1 MILTNILF
9 LSVLIDNN
17 SFHHTKPSLKNFD
30 IYKLSLISND
40 IEFNKIGIVDFR
52 KILRNSNSMK
62 ILANKFVIAEK
73 KMSQKLNL
81 KQIMLKKKEK
91 KLLKEKTKMAVDK
104 YNLKLKLFKQE
115 VFEIQK
121 NDNKERLILN
131 NSFQKIQKK
140 LKDLLAKIIKD
151 ISMKKN
157 INIVLLK
164 ENIFLLNDQNTDLTS
179 EALKSFNKKTKN
191 MKIKIFISN

>member
-1 MILTNILF
+1 MILTNVLF

-17 SFHHTKPSLKNFD
+17 SFHYTKPSLKNFD

-62 ILANKFVIAEK
+62 ILGNKFIIAEK

-91 KLLKEKTKMAVDK
+91 KLLKEKTKMAADE

-121 NDNKERLILN
+121 NDKKERLILN

>member
-1 MILTNILF
+1 
-9 LSVLIDNN
+9 
-17 SFHHTKPSLKNFD
+17 
-30 IYKLSLISND
+30 
-40 IEFNKIGIVDFR
+40 
-52 KILRNSNSMK
+52 MK
-62 ILANKFVIAEK
+62 ILGNKFIIAEK

-91 KLLKEKTKMAVDK
+91 NLLKEKTKITLDK
-104 YNLKLKLFKQE
+104 HNLKMELFKQE

-121 NDNKERLILN
+121 NNKNERLILN

-140 LKDLLAKIIKD
+140 LKDLLAKIIKE
-151 ISMKKN
+151 ISMKKK

-164 ENIFLLNDQNTDLTS
+164 ENIFLLNDENTDLTD

-191 MKIKIFISN
+191 MKIKIFIPN

>member
-17 SFHHTKPSLKNFD
+17 SFHYTKPSLKNFD

-62 ILANKFVIAEK
+62 ILGNKFIIAEK
-73 KMSQKLNL
+73 KISQKLNL

-91 KLLKEKTKMAVDK
+91 KLLKEKTKMAVNE

-121 NDNKERLILN
+121 NDKKERLILN

>member
-9 LSVLIDNN
+9 LSILIDNN
-17 SFHHTKPSLKNFD
+17 SFHYTKPPLKNFD

-62 ILANKFVIAEK
+62 ILGNKFIIAEK
-73 KMSQKLNL
+73 KISQKLNL
-81 KQIMLKKKEK
+81 KQIILKKKEK
-91 KLLKEKTKMAVDK
+91 KLLKEKTKMAAAE

-121 NDNKERLILN
+121 NDKKERLILN

-164 ENIFLLNDQNTDLTS
+164 ENIFLSNDQNTDLTS

>member
-17 SFHHTKPSLKNFD
+17 SFHYTKPSLKNFD

-62 ILANKFVIAEK
+62 ILGNKFIIAEK
-73 KMSQKLNL
+73 KMNQKLNL

-91 KLLKEKTKMAVDK
+91 KLLKEKTKMAIDK

-121 NDNKERLILN
+121 NDKKERLILN

-140 LKDLLAKIIKD
+140 LKDLLAKIIKE
-151 ISMKKN
+151 ISMTKN

-191 MKIKIFISN
+191 MKIKIFRSN

>member
-17 SFHHTKPSLKNFD
+17 SFHYTKPSLKNFD

-62 ILANKFVIAEK
+62 ILGNKFIIAEK

-81 KQIMLKKKEK
+81 KQIILKKKER
-91 KLLKEKTKMAVDK
+91 KLLKEKTKMAADK

-121 NDNKERLILN
+121 NDKKERLILN

-151 ISMKKN
+151 ISMTKN

>member
-1 MILTNILF
+1 MILTNVLF

-17 SFHHTKPSLKNFD
+17 SFHYTKPSLKDFD

-62 ILANKFVIAEK
+62 ILGNKFIIAEK

-91 KLLKEKTKMAVDK
+91 KLLKEKTKMAADK

-121 NDNKERLILN
+121 NDKKERLILN

-164 ENIFLLNDQNTDLTS
+164 ENIFLSNDQNTDLTS

>member
-9 LSVLIDNN
+9 LSILIDNN
-17 SFHHTKPSLKNFD
+17 SFHYTKPPLKNFD

-62 ILANKFVIAEK
+62 ILGNKFIIAEK
-73 KMSQKLNL
+73 KISQKLNL

-91 KLLKEKTKMAVDK
+91 KLLKEKTKIAADE

-121 NDNKERLILN
+121 NDKKERLILN

-164 ENIFLLNDQNTDLTS
+164 ENIFLSNDQNTDLTS

>member
-1 MILTNILF
+1 MILTNVLF

-17 SFHHTKPSLKNFD
+17 SFHYTKPSLKNFD

-62 ILANKFVIAEK
+62 ILGNKFIIAEK
-73 KMSQKLNL
+73 KISQKLNL

-91 KLLKEKTKMAVDK
+91 KLLKEKTKMAADK

-121 NDNKERLILN
+121 NDKKERLILN

>member
-9 LSVLIDNN
+9 LSILIDNN
-17 SFHHTKPSLKNFD
+17 SFHYTKPSLKNFD

-62 ILANKFVIAEK
+62 ILGNKFIIAEK
-73 KMSQKLNL
+73 KISQKLNL

-91 KLLKEKTKMAVDK
+91 KLLKEKTKLAADK

-121 NDNKERLILN
+121 NDKKERLILN

-164 ENIFLLNDQNTDLTS
+164 ENIFLSNDQNTDLTS

>member
-9 LSVLIDNN
+9 LSILIDNN
-17 SFHHTKPSLKNFD
+17 NFHYTKPSLKNFD

-40 IEFNKIGIVDFR
+40 IEFNKIGVVDFR

-62 ILANKFVIAEK
+62 ILGNKFLIAEK
-73 KMSQKLNL
+73 KISHKLNL

-91 KLLKEKTKMAVDK
+91 KLLNEKKLFDVEK
-104 YNLKLKLFKQE
+104 HNLKMELFKKE
-115 VFEIQK
+115 VLKIQRNNK
-121 NDNKERLILN
+121 KERLILN

-140 LKDLLAKIIKD
+140 LKDLLAKIIKE
-151 ISMKKN
+151 ISMEKN

-164 ENIFLLNDQNTDLTS
+164 ENIFLLNDQNTDLTNES
-179 EALKSFNKKTKN
+179 LKSFNKKTKN

>member
-9 LSVLIDNN
+9 LSILIDNN
-17 SFHHTKPSLKNFD
+17 SFHYTKPPLKNFD

-62 ILANKFVIAEK
+62 ILGNKFIIAEK

-91 KLLKEKTKMAVDK
+91 KLLKEKTKLAADK

-121 NDNKERLILN
+121 NDKKERLILN

>member
-17 SFHHTKPSLKNFD
+17 SFHYTKPSLKNFD

-62 ILANKFVIAEK
+62 ILGNKFIIAEK

-91 KLLKEKTKMAVDK
+91 KLLKEKTKMAADK

-121 NDNKERLILN
+121 NDKKERLILN

-164 ENIFLLNDQNTDLTS
+164 ENIFLSNDQNTDLTS

>member
-17 SFHHTKPSLKNFD
+17 SFHYTKPSLKNFD

-62 ILANKFVIAEK
+62 ILGNKFIIAEK
-73 KMSQKLNL
+73 KISQKLNL

-91 KLLKEKTKMAVDK
+91 KLLKEKTKMAADE

-121 NDNKERLILN
+121 NDKKERLILN

-151 ISMKKN
+151 ISMTKN

>member
-1 MILTNILF
+1 MILTNVLF

-17 SFHHTKPSLKNFD
+17 SFHYTKPSLNNLD
-30 IYKLSLISND
+30 MNKLSLISND

-62 ILANKFVIAEK
+62 ILGNKFIIAEK
-73 KMSQKLNL
+73 KINQKLNL

-91 KLLKEKTKMAVDK
+91 KLLKEKTKMAADE

-121 NDNKERLILN
+121 NDKKERLILN

-151 ISMKKN
+151 ISMTKN

>member
-9 LSVLIDNN
+9 LSILIDNN
-17 SFHHTKPSLKNFD
+17 SFHYTKPSLKNFD

-62 ILANKFVIAEK
+62 ILGNKFIIAEK

-91 KLLKEKTKMAVDK
+91 KLLKEKTKLAADK

-121 NDNKERLILN
+121 NDKKERLILN

>member
-9 LSVLIDNN
+9 LSILIDNN
-17 SFHHTKPSLKNFD
+17 SFHYTKTPLKNFD
-30 IYKLSLISND
+30 RYKISLISND

-62 ILANKFVIAEK
+62 ILGNKFIIAEK
-73 KMSQKLNL
+73 KMNQKLNL

-91 KLLKEKTKMAVDK
+91 KLLKEKTKMAADE

-121 NDNKERLILN
+121 NDKKERLILN

-164 ENIFLLNDQNTDLTS
+164 ENIFLSNDQNTDLTS

>member
-9 LSVLIDNN
+9 LSILIDNN
-17 SFHHTKPSLKNFD
+17 SFNYDKSSLNNLDKD
-30 IYKLSLISND
+30 KLFFISND
-40 IEFNKIGIVDFR
+40 IEFNKIGVVDFR
-52 KILRNSNSMK
+52 KILRNSNPMK
-62 ILANKFVIAEK
+62 ILGNKFLIAEK
-73 KMSQKLNL
+73 KMNEKLSL

-91 KLLKEKTKMAVDK
+91 ILLKDKKIIPINNYKLKM
-104 YNLKLKLFKQE
+104 KLFKQE
-115 VFEIQK
+115 VFEVQR
-121 NDNKERLILN
+121 NDKKERLILN

-140 LKDLLAKIIKD
+140 LKDLLAKIIKEV
-151 ISMKKN
+151 STKRN

-179 EALKSFNKKTKN
+179 EVLKSFNKKTNN

>member
-9 LSVLIDNN
+9 LSILIDNN
-17 SFHHTKPSLKNFD
+17 SFHYTKPPLKNFD

-62 ILANKFVIAEK
+62 ILGNKFIIAEK
-73 KMSQKLNL
+73 KISQKLNL

-91 KLLKEKTKMAVDK
+91 KLLKEKTKLAADK

-121 NDNKERLILN
+121 NDKKERLILN

-164 ENIFLLNDQNTDLTS
+164 ENIFLSNDQNTDLTS

>member
-17 SFHHTKPSLKNFD
+17 SFHYTKPSLKNFD

-62 ILANKFVIAEK
+62 ILGNKFIIAEK
-73 KMSQKLNL
+73 KISQKLNL

-91 KLLKEKTKMAVDK
+91 KLLKEKTKMAADK

-121 NDNKERLILN
+121 NDKKERLILN

-164 ENIFLLNDQNTDLTS
+164 ENIFLSNDQNTDLTS

>member
-1 MILTNILF
+1 MILTNVLF

-17 SFHHTKPSLKNFD
+17 SFHYTKPPLKNSD

-40 IEFNKIGIVDFR
+40 IEYNKIGIVDFR

-62 ILANKFVIAEK
+62 ILGNKFIIAEK

-81 KQIMLKKKEK
+81 KQIILKKKER
-91 KLLKEKTKMAVDK
+91 KLLKEKTKMAADK

-121 NDNKERLILN
+121 NDKKERLILN

-164 ENIFLLNDQNTDLTS
+164 ENIFLSNDQNTDLTS

>member
-9 LSVLIDNN
+9 FSVLIDNN
-17 SFHHTKPSLKNFD
+17 SFHYTKPSLKNFD

-62 ILANKFVIAEK
+62 ILGNKFIIAEK

-81 KQIMLKKKEK
+81 KQIILKKKEK
-91 KLLKEKTKMAVDK
+91 KLLKEKTKMAADK

-121 NDNKERLILN
+121 NDKKERLILN

-164 ENIFLLNDQNTDLTS
+164 ENIFLSNDQNTDLTS

>member
-9 LSVLIDNN
+9 LSILIDNN
-17 SFHHTKPSLKNFD
+17 SFHNAQPSFNNFNT
-30 IYKLSLISND
+30 YKLSFISND
-40 IEFNKIGIVDFR
+40 TEFSKIGIVDFR

-62 ILANKFVIAEK
+62 ILGNKFIVAEK

-91 KLLKEKTKMAVDK
+91 KLLKEKTKITIDK
-104 YNLKLKLFKQE
+104 YNLKMKLFKQE
-115 VFEIQK
+115 VFEIQR
-121 NDNKERLILN
+121 NDKKERLILN

-140 LKDLLAKIIKD
+140 LKDLLAKIIKE
-151 ISMKKN
+151 ISMEKN
-157 INIVLLK
+157 INIVLLR
-164 ENIFLLNDQNTDLTS
+164 ENIFLLNDQNTDLTN
-179 EALKSFNKKTKN
+179 EALNSFNKKTKN

>member
-9 LSVLIDNN
+9 LSILIDNN
-17 SFHHTKPSLKNFD
+17 SFHYTKPPLKNFD

-62 ILANKFVIAEK
+62 ILGNKFIIAEK

-81 KQIMLKKKEK
+81 KQIILKKKER
-91 KLLKEKTKMAVDK
+91 KLLKEKTKMAADE

-121 NDNKERLILN
+121 NDKKERLILN

-164 ENIFLLNDQNTDLTS
+164 ENIFLSNDQNTDLTS

-191 MKIKIFISN
+191 MKIKIFRSN

>member
-9 LSVLIDNN
+9 LSILIDNN
-17 SFHHTKPSLKNFD
+17 SFHYTKPPLKNFD

-62 ILANKFVIAEK
+62 ILGNKFIIAEK

-91 KLLKEKTKMAVDK
+91 KLLKEKTKMAADE

-121 NDNKERLILN
+121 NDKKERLILN

-164 ENIFLLNDQNTDLTS
+164 ENIFLSNDQNTDLTS

>member
-1 MILTNILF
+1 M
-9 LSVLIDNN
+9 
-17 SFHHTKPSLKNFD
+17 
-30 IYKLSLISND
+30 
-40 IEFNKIGIVDFR
+40 
-52 KILRNSNSMK
+52 
-62 ILANKFVIAEK
+62 
-73 KMSQKLNL
+73 
-81 KQIMLKKKEK
+81 
-91 KLLKEKTKMAVDK
+91 
-104 YNLKLKLFKQE
+104 KLFKQE

-121 NDNKERLILN
+121 NDKKERLILN

-164 ENIFLLNDQNTDLTS
+164 ENIFLSNDQNTDLTS

-191 MKIKIFISN
+191 M

>member
-17 SFHHTKPSLKNFD
+17 SFHYTKPSLKNFD

-62 ILANKFVIAEK
+62 ILGNKFIIAEK

-91 KLLKEKTKMAVDK
+91 KLLKEKTKMAADE

-121 NDNKERLILN
+121 NDKKERLILN

-164 ENIFLLNDQNTDLTS
+164 ENIFLSNDQNTDLTS

>member
-9 LSVLIDNN
+9 LSILIDNN
-17 SFHHTKPSLKNFD
+17 SFHYSKPPLKKFD

-52 KILRNSNSMK
+52 KILRNSISMK
-62 ILANKFVIAEK
+62 ILGNKFIIAEK
-73 KMSQKLNL
+73 KINQKLNL

-91 KLLKEKTKMAVDK
+91 KLLKEKTKMAADE

-121 NDNKERLILN
+121 NDKKERLILN

-164 ENIFLLNDQNTDLTS
+164 ENIFLSNDQNTDLTS

-191 MKIKIFISN
+191 MKIKIFIPN

>member
-17 SFHHTKPSLKNFD
+17 SFHYTKPSLKNFG

-62 ILANKFVIAEK
+62 ILGNKFIIAEK

-81 KQIMLKKKEK
+81 KQIILKKKER
-91 KLLKEKTKMAVDK
+91 KLLKEKTKMAADK

-121 NDNKERLILN
+121 NDKKERLILN

-140 LKDLLAKIIKD
+140 LKDLLAKIIKE
-151 ISMKKN
+151 ISMTKN

-164 ENIFLLNDQNTDLTS
+164 ENIFLSNDQNTDLTS

>member
-9 LSVLIDNN
+9 LSILIDNN
-17 SFHHTKPSLKNFD
+17 SFHYTKPPLKNFD

-62 ILANKFVIAEK
+62 ILGNKFIIAEK

-91 KLLKEKTKMAVDK
+91 KLLKEKTKMAADK

-121 NDNKERLILN
+121 NDKKERLILN

-164 ENIFLLNDQNTDLTS
+164 ENIFLSNDQNTDLTS